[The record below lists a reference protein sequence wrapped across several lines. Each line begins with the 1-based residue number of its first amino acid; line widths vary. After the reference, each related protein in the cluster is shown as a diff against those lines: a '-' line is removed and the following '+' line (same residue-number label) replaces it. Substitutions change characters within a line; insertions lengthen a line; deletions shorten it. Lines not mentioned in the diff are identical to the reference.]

1 MKTMIVNDYLSKR
14 ILQRLEPF
22 IREDVK
28 DIIMNDFYKEFCEWE
43 RQDILSLIKHY
54 NPKVTDVNFM
64 EPERVWQERLDQVI
78 NELTRNQE

>member
-1 MKTMIVNDYLSKR
+1 MKTMIVKEYLSKR

-78 NELTRNQE
+78 NELTRNKE

>member
-1 MKTMIVNDYLSKR
+1 MKTMIVKDYLSKR

-28 DIIMNDFYKEFCEWE
+28 EIVMNDFYKEFCEWE

-54 NPKVTDVNFM
+54 NTKVTDVNFM

-78 NELTRNQE
+78 NELTRNKE

>member
-1 MKTMIVNDYLSKR
+1 MKTMIVKDYLSKR

-28 DIIMNDFYKEFCEWE
+28 EIVMNDFYKEFCEWE

-78 NELTRNQE
+78 NELTRNKE

>member
-1 MKTMIVNDYLSKR
+1 MKTMIVKDYLSKR

-28 DIIMNDFYKEFCEWE
+28 EIVMSDFYKEFCEWE
-43 RQDILSLIKHY
+43 KQDILSLIKHY

-78 NELTRNQE
+78 NELTRNKE